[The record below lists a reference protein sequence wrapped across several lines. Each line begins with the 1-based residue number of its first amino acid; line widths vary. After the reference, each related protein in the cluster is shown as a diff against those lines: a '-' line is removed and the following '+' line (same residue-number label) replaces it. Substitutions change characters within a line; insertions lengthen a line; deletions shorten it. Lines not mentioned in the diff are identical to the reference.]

1 MRVPNGGEAVTLY
14 VVEAL
19 RFGSRESHSYVVGVY
34 DTLDGARDAA
44 EAEVDYRGG
53 KYTCE
58 VTAHPLNGDREAA
71 RPLVYST
78 ETASRA

>member
-1 MRVPNGGEAVTLY
+1 MTLY

-19 RFGSRESHSYVVGVY
+19 RGGSRERHSYVVGVY

-44 EAEVDYRGG
+44 EAEVNDRGG

-58 VTAHPLNGDREAA
+58 VTAHPLNGGTEDT
-71 RPLVYST
+71 RPLVYT
-78 ETASRA
+78 TG

>member
-1 MRVPNGGEAVTLY
+1 VIVY

-19 RFGSRESHSYVVGVY
+19 RGGDRERHSYVVGVY

-44 EAEVDYRGG
+44 EAETVDRGG

-58 VTAHPLNGDREAA
+58 VTAHPLNGGSGNAK
-71 RPLVYST
+71 PLVYT
-78 ETASRA
+78 TG